1 MSNVPSLPSTTSGAG
16 ASGSNS
22 SSSNSSGSNDGNSST
37 FTCAIC
43 MEIPLEPVVTFCG
56 HMYCWPCLF
65 RWMQATSGQV
75 MSAGGPASSCPVCK
89 SAVTTET
96 VIPLYGRGN
105 ERSRSTNTS
114 SSSSSSAPPNTTS
127 SGIGSTTSRATG
139 AGDSSNAEGG
149 SIPARPQAQ
158 RTEATDN
165 RHGGG
170 GGGGGGAFETTGGG
184 GFNNVNVHFSA
195 GFGFFPSLFGL
206 QFQTVGVCPPRGAT
220 APFSPEEIHHQFLE
234 RVLLSV
240 GMLIIFFMLFL

>member
-1 MSNVPSLPSTTSGAG
+1 M
-16 ASGSNS
+16 S
-22 SSSNSSGSNDGNSST
+22 SSSTQSSPQTTSSNDNGGGNNNNPST

-43 MEIPLEPVVTFCG
+43 MEVPAEPVVTFCG

-75 MSAGGPASSCPVCK
+75 MTAGGPASSCPVCK

-105 ERSRSTNTS
+105 DSRGGRAGGAGGAGASATNSSTNGS
-114 SSSSSSAPPNTTS
+114 SNSSNNNNNT
-127 SGIGSTTSRATG
+127 GSRAASTG
-139 AGDSSNAEGG
+139 EGESG
-149 SIPARPQAQ
+149 EGAIPARPQAQ
-158 RTEATDN
+158 RTETTEGG
-165 RHGGG
+165 RYGGRGGG
-170 GGGGGGAFETTGGG
+170 GGGGGFEAANGG

-206 QFQTVGVCPPRGAT
+206 QFQTIGIWPPRGAS
-220 APFSPEEIHHQFLE
+220 APFSPEETHHQFLE

-240 GMLIIFFMLFL
+240 GTLIIFFMLFL

>member
-1 MSNVPSLPSTTSGAG
+1 MG
-16 ASGSNS
+16 
-22 SSSNSSGSNDGNSST
+22 
-37 FTCAIC
+37 AIC
-43 MEIPLEPVVTFCG
+43 IEIPLEPVVTFCG
-56 HMYCWPCLF
+56 HMYCWPFLF

-114 SSSSSSAPPNTTS
+114 SSSSSLAPPNTTS
-127 SGIGSTTSRATG
+127 SGIGSTTSRAAG

-165 RHGGG
+165 RHG

>member
-1 MSNVPSLPSTTSGAG
+1 
-16 ASGSNS
+16 
-22 SSSNSSGSNDGNSST
+22 
-37 FTCAIC
+37 
-43 MEIPLEPVVTFCG
+43 
-56 HMYCWPCLF
+56 
-65 RWMQATSGQV
+65 MQATSGQV

-114 SSSSSSAPPNTTS
+114 SSSSSLAPPNTTS
-127 SGIGSTTSRATG
+127 SGIGSTTSRAAG

-165 RHGGG
+165 RHG

>member
-1 MSNVPSLPSTTSGAG
+1 
-16 ASGSNS
+16 
-22 SSSNSSGSNDGNSST
+22 
-37 FTCAIC
+37 

-114 SSSSSSAPPNTTS
+114 SSSSSSTTPPNTTS
-127 SGIGSTTSRATG
+127 SGIGSTTSRAAG

-165 RHGGG
+165 RHGG